1 MEDLY
6 SLEQENYR
14 FIFLM
19 IQWFGLKNSRNVID
33 FILFNF
39 YSMHLILRSKK
50 VVLNFLPTNVSI
62 HSITLQ
68 TVTAQKYLGHFFL
81 LYSSS
86 KKKKNIAI
94 NTLLQ
99 FPANDTPSHQITR
112 RTKDPIPFPNSHC
125 STTARQT
132 VRRHCKSLQKG
143 GARQCWWTVIEA
155 SEHLGA

>member
-68 TVTAQKYLGHFFL
+68 TVIAQKYLGHFFL
-81 LYSSS
+81 LYSPS
-86 KKKKNIAI
+86 KKKKKY
-94 NTLLQ
+94 
-99 FPANDTPSHQITR
+99 R
-112 RTKDPIPFPNSHC
+112 Y
-125 STTARQT
+125 
-132 VRRHCKSLQKG
+132 
-143 GARQCWWTVIEA
+143 
-155 SEHLGA
+155 